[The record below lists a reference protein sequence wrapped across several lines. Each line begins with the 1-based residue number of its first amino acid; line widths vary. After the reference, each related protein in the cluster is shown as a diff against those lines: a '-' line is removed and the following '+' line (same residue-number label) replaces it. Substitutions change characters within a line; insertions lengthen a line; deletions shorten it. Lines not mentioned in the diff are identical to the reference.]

1 MGLNHM
7 PSRLVVTT
15 SSNYMEISKAIPLTY
30 GIASI
35 IIWTVVFTALA
46 IPLITRVRYRP
57 PEEIR
62 EF

>member
-1 MGLNHM
+1 
-7 PSRLVVTT
+7 
-15 SSNYMEISKAIPLTY
+15 MEISKAIPLTY